1 MLNKNRLLIILVASI
16 VTLCTNSTADNVAP
30 SQKPPNNLSVSNVP
44 QFVIFGYDDQ
54 ESTEGMQAVLD
65 IFKARKN
72 PQGIDQ
78 KETFDGTPLRCSFYT
93 TGKYLNSSELIAL
106 HKKALA
112 DSFEIGNHTNEHATG
127 LTTSEATWK
136 NEMQICND
144 ALISAGIPK
153 SKIYGFRTP
162 FLEYNNATFKAIKS
176 MGFIYDCSIEEGCER
191 NQSIGVYFWPH
202 TLDNGSPGNKAA
214 TEEPNPNP
222 PLELLTSYPGIWEI
236 PCYYLVLPADSLCV
250 KYGISKGLR
259 KRTYNNINYFDTV
272 SGKLTGLDYNLI
284 EEAKVTD
291 KEFVGIVKYNLDMAY
306 KGNRAPL
313 TLGSHSNYYSD
324 PTWASVLK
332 QIIDYSLTL
341 ADVRIIPA
349 INLIQW
355 MRNPKGLSPTP
366 VCQPAVKNN
375 SGTFRIK
382 SLSRRTFEISGLSP
396 GTYEIA
402 LYTASGK
409 KIMSVSKQIFTGLTS
424 SQNSIL
430 YTPDASSGFVIVS
443 IKNSAVKL
451 IRKVSLVD

>member
-1 MLNKNRLLIILVASI
+1 
-16 VTLCTNSTADNVAP
+16 
-30 SQKPPNNLSVSNVP
+30 
-44 QFVIFGYDDQ
+44 
-54 ESTEGMQAVLD
+54 
-65 IFKARKN
+65 
-72 PQGIDQ
+72 
-78 KETFDGTPLRCSFYT
+78 
-93 TGKYLNSSELIAL
+93 
-106 HKKALA
+106 
-112 DSFEIGNHTNEHATG
+112 
-127 LTTSEATWK
+127 
-136 NEMQICND
+136 
-144 ALISAGIPK
+144 
-153 SKIYGFRTP
+153 
-162 FLEYNNATFKAIKS
+162 

-191 NQSIGVYFWPH
+191 NQSIGAYFWPH

-259 KRTYNNINYFDTV
+259 SRTYDNINYFDTL

-291 KEFVGIVKYNLDMAY
+291 KEFVGIFKYNLDMAY
-306 KGNRAPL
+306 KGNRAPV

-349 INLIQW
+349 ITLIQW

-366 VCQPAVKNN
+366 VYWSAVKNT
-375 SGTFRIK
+375 SGTVRIK
-382 SLSRRTFEISGLSP
+382 SLSRRALEISGLSP
-396 GTYEIA
+396 GAYEIA

-409 KIMSVSKQIFTGLTS
+409 KIMSVSRRITHELS

-430 YTPDASSGFVIVS
+430 YTLPVSSCFFIVS
-443 IKNSAVKL
+443 IKSSTMTL
-451 IRKVSLVD
+451 IRKVSLDD